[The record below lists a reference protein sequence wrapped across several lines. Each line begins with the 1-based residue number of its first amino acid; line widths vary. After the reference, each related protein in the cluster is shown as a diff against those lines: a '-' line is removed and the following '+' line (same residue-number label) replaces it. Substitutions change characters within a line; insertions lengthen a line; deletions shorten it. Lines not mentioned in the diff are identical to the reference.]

1 MSLAI
6 VFLVLLAGLIHAV
19 WNAMAKGFA
28 SQATSFALM
37 NLGTALVSWIA
48 LPFIGVPRAAAWP
61 FVLASVACHI
71 GYELFLMG
79 SYRRAN
85 FSRAYPIARGVAPLL
100 VSVGGLIFA
109 SEHIDLRGTFGIF
122 LIVVGI
128 VSLSYV
134 RNSTKLDRIGI
145 YWALATGAAIAVYTV
160 VDGLGVRRSHDTLR
174 YAVALFVL
182 QSTLWLI
189 AVVIRR
195 GWRWTDNRADYQ
207 PSAVLAG
214 PMSLIAYTIVLY
226 AQTRAPLGIVS
237 ALRETGVVWAAAI
250 GVVFFKEGKARAIMV
265 PALCCR
271 GGHRPAVMLA

>member
-1 MSLAI
+1 VSLAI

-19 WNAMAKGFA
+19 WNAMAKGIT
-28 SQATSFALM
+28 SQSTSFALM
-37 NLGTALVSWIA
+37 NVGIAVVSWIS

-61 FVLASVACHI
+61 FVLASVACHL
-71 GYELFLMG
+71 GYQMFLMG

-100 VSVGGLIFA
+100 VSVGGLVFA
-109 SEHIDLRGTFGIF
+109 NEHLDAEAIVGIV
-122 LIVVGI
+122 LIVVGV
-128 VSLSYV
+128 VSLTYV
-134 RNSTKLDRIGI
+134 RNASRLDRAGI

-160 VDGLGVRRSHDTLR
+160 VDGIGVRRSHDALR
-174 YAVALFVL
+174 YAVVLFAL

-195 GWRWTDNRADYQ
+195 GWRWTDKA
-207 PSAVLAG
+207 STITIGLVAG
-214 PMSLIAYTIVLY
+214 LMSLVAYTMVLY

-265 PALCCR
+265 PALVVVA
-271 GGHRPAVMLA
+271 GIALVSVA

>member
-1 MSLAI
+1 VSLAI
-6 VFLVLLAGLIHAV
+6 VSLVLLAGLIHAV
-19 WNAMAKGFA
+19 WNAMAKGIS

-37 NLGTALVSWIA
+37 NLGTAIVSWIA
-48 LPFIGVPRAAAWP
+48 LPFIGLPRAAAWP
-61 FVLASVACHI
+61 FVLASTACHL

-79 SYRRAN
+79 SYQRAN

-100 VSVGGLIFA
+100 VSIGGLIFA
-109 SEHIDLRGTFGIF
+109 SEHIDLQGTFGIF

-128 VSLSYV
+128 VSLAYV
-134 RNSTKLDRIGI
+134 RNSSKLDRVGV

-195 GWRWTDNRADYQ
+195 GWRWTDNR
-207 PSAVLAG
+207 STIRIGLLVG
-214 PMSLIAYTIVLY
+214 PMSLVAYTIVLY
-226 AQTRAPLGIVS
+226 AQTRAPLGVVS

-250 GVVFFKEGKARAIMV
+250 GVVFFKEGKARVIMV
-265 PALCCR
+265 PALVVVA
-271 GGHRPAVMLA
+271 GIALLSLT

>member
-1 MSLAI
+1 VSLAI

-19 WNAMAKGFA
+19 WNAMAKGIS
-28 SQATSFALM
+28 SQVTSFALM

-48 LPFIGVPRAAAWP
+48 LPFIGLPRAAACP
-61 FVLASVACHI
+61 FVLASTACHL

-79 SYRRAN
+79 SYQRAN

-100 VSVGGLIFA
+100 VSIGGLIFA
-109 SEHIDLRGTFGIF
+109 SEHVDLRGTFGIF

-128 VSLSYV
+128 VSLAYV
-134 RNSTKLDRIGI
+134 RNSSKLDRVGI

-174 YAVALFVL
+174 YAVVLFVM

-195 GWRWTDNRADYQ
+195 GWRWSENR
-207 PSAVLAG
+207 STIGIGLLAG
-214 PMSLIAYTIVLY
+214 PMSLLAYTIVLY
-226 AQTRAPLGIVS
+226 AQTRAPLGVVS

-250 GVVFFKEGKARAIMV
+250 GVVFFKEGKARVIMV
-265 PALCCR
+265 PAIVVVAGIALLS
-271 GGHRPAVMLA
+271 LA

>member
-19 WNAMAKGFA
+19 WNAMAKGIS
-28 SQATSFALM
+28 SQVTSFALM

-48 LPFIGVPRAAAWP
+48 LPFIGLPRAAAWP
-61 FVLASVACHI
+61 FVLASVVCHL

-79 SYRRAN
+79 SYQRAN

-100 VSVGGLIFA
+100 VSIGGLIFA
-109 SEHIDLRGTFGIF
+109 SEHVDLRGTFGIF

-128 VSLSYV
+128 VSLAYV
-134 RNSTKLDRIGI
+134 RNSSKLDRVGI

-174 YAVALFVL
+174 YAVVLFVM

-195 GWRWTDNRADYQ
+195 GWRWSENR
-207 PSAVLAG
+207 STIGIGLLAG
-214 PMSLIAYTIVLY
+214 PMSLLAYTIVLY
-226 AQTRAPLGIVS
+226 AQTRAPLGVVS

-250 GVVFFKEGKARAIMV
+250 GVVFFKEGKARVIMV
-265 PALCCR
+265 PAIVVVAGIALLS
-271 GGHRPAVMLA
+271 LA

>member
-1 MSLAI
+1 VSLAI

-19 WNAMAKGFA
+19 WNALAKGIS

-37 NLGTALVSWIA
+37 NLGTAIVSWIA
-48 LPFIGVPRAAAWP
+48 LPFIGLPRGAAWP
-61 FVLASVACHI
+61 FVLASTACHL

-79 SYRRAN
+79 SYQRAN

-109 SEHIDLRGTFGIF
+109 SEHVDLKGTLGIF

-128 VSLSYV
+128 VSLAYV
-134 RNSTKLDRIGI
+134 RNSSKLDRVGI

-195 GWRWTDNRADYQ
+195 GWRWTDNR
-207 PSAVLAG
+207 STIRVGLLVG

-226 AQTRAPLGIVS
+226 AQTRAPLGVVS

-250 GVVFFKEGKARAIMV
+250 GVVFFKEGKARVIMV
-265 PALCCR
+265 PALVVVA
-271 GGHRPAVMLA
+271 GIALLSLA

>member
-1 MSLAI
+1 VSLAI
-6 VFLVLLAGLIHAV
+6 VFLVLFAGLIHAV
-19 WNAMAKGFA
+19 WNAMAKGIS

-37 NLGTALVSWIA
+37 NVGTAIVSWIA
-48 LPFIGVPRAAAWP
+48 LPFIGLPREAAWP
-61 FVLASVACHI
+61 FVLASTACHL

-100 VSVGGLIFA
+100 VSIGGLIFA
-109 SEHIDLRGTFGIF
+109 SEHIDLRGTFGIC

-128 VSLSYV
+128 VSLAYV
-134 RNSTKLDRIGI
+134 RNSSKLDRVGI

-195 GWRWTDNRADYQ
+195 GWRWTDNR
-207 PSAVLAG
+207 STIRIGLLVG

-226 AQTRAPLGIVS
+226 AQTRAPLGVVS

-250 GVVFFKEGKARAIMV
+250 GVVFFKEGKARVIMV
-265 PALCCR
+265 PALVVVA
-271 GGHRPAVMLA
+271 GIALLSFT

>member
-6 VFLVLLAGLIHAV
+6 VSLVLLAGLIHAV
-19 WNAMAKGFA
+19 WNAMAKGIS

-37 NLGTALVSWIA
+37 NLGTAIVSWIA
-48 LPFIGVPRAAAWP
+48 LPFIGLPRAAAWP
-61 FVLASVACHI
+61 FVLASTACHL

-79 SYRRAN
+79 SYQRAN

-100 VSVGGLIFA
+100 VSIGGLIFA
-109 SEHIDLRGTFGIF
+109 SEHIDLQGTFGIF

-128 VSLSYV
+128 VSLAYV
-134 RNSTKLDRIGI
+134 RNSSKLDRVGV

-195 GWRWTDNRADYQ
+195 GWRWTDNR
-207 PSAVLAG
+207 STIRIGLLVG
-214 PMSLIAYTIVLY
+214 PMSLVAYTIVLY
-226 AQTRAPLGIVS
+226 AQTRAPLGVVS

-250 GVVFFKEGKARAIMV
+250 GVVFFKEGKARVIMV
-265 PALCCR
+265 PALVVVA
-271 GGHRPAVMLA
+271 GIALLSLT